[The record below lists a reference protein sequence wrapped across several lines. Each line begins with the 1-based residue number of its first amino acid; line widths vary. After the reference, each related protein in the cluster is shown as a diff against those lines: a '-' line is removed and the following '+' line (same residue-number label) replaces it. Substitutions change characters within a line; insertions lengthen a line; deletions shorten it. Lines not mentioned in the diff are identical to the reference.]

1 MVIKKDDYGMIKLG
15 SVNSEESVKTLSGYL
30 KQFFKSLKKMSKE
43 DQLLLSKYYVQV
55 FGKSREQS
63 DDVYKL
69 LNENS
74 FLNRMLKNTSFKE
87 SSLVYFSF
95 ETGNFSVYDDLEQIT
110 PIHKSI
116 CCLNLM
122 IRSKRQ
128 MMRMKLF
135 IKPGNVSSRYLW
147 MTLQTSI
154 IFY

>member
-43 DQLLLSKYYVQV
+43 DQLILSKYYVQV

-87 SSLVYFSF
+87 NSLVYFSF
-95 ETGNFSVYDDLEQIT
+95 ETGDFSV
-110 PIHKSI
+110 
-116 CCLNLM
+116 
-122 IRSKRQ
+122 
-128 MMRMKLF
+128 
-135 IKPGNVSSRYLW
+135 
-147 MTLQTSI
+147 
-154 IFY
+154 